1 MNPNRTLLIAGVTLV
16 ASLIGTVVIV
26 THLFKDTKI
35 AIPVKVEIEQPKP
48 QPKDTTS
55 YHWSDEFTDA
65 QLREMVRSGHLRLR

>member
-16 ASLIGTVVIV
+16 ASLIGAVVIV

-48 QPKDTTS
+48 QPKDTTT
-55 YHWSDEFTDA
+55 YNWSDELTNEE
-65 QLREMVRSGHLRLR
+65 LRELCRTGKLIIK